1 MRDADRHDDDDLP
14 LVRKAQDGDR
24 LAFAELARRHQDRL
38 FRFLLRLTGSRDD
51 ALDLAQ
57 EAFLRA
63 WQALPCWRPEAK
75 FTTWLFGIARNAAV
89 DLFRRRGGVET
100 AAPEA
105 LSERPDTAATPFARV
120 EATERLRLLERALA
134 VISPEH
140 REILLLREI
149 EEMAY
154 EDIAATLSVSEGTVK
169 SRLSRAR
176 AAVLMEFRRMAGER
190 NDE

>member
-1 MRDADRHDDDDLP
+1 MRDADRYDDDDLP
-14 LVRKAQDGDR
+14 LARKAQGGDR
-24 LAFAELARRHQDRL
+24 LAFTELARRHQNRV

-63 WQALPCWRPEAK
+63 WQALPGWRPEAK
-75 FTTWLFGIARNAAV
+75 FATWLFGIARNAAV
-89 DLFRRRGGVET
+89 DLLRRRGVVEA

-105 LSERPDTAATPFARV
+105 LPERPDTAATPFARA
-120 EATERLRLLERALA
+120 EAAERLRLLERALA
-134 VISPEH
+134 ALSPEH

-176 AAVLMEFRRMAGER
+176 AAVLTEFRRMARERKGE
-190 NDE
+190 